1 LAYLLLIEIEEENMK
16 PKAIFFGILLTIGFS
31 CHFQQDDFP
40 VLKGPY
46 FDQKPPGITAEIFA
60 PGIVSTEHSEFC
72 SVFSPDGTEFYWSL
86 SGAPYPAIVAML
98 QNNGQWTKPKIVP
111 FSGKY
116 LDYDMAFTPDGKR
129 LFFCSQRPHD
139 GIGPPTGHTDF
150 WFVERDGA
158 GWSEPRHLEE
168 PVNSNAQE
176 YYPIFAKS
184 GTLYFSSTR
193 PGGHGGGDIYCARLE
208 NDAFLEPENLGSP
221 INTENGEGDLYIA
234 ADESYI
240 IVTCYGRSDG
250 IGSADLYISFRKEDG
265 SWSSMKNMGFSVN
278 SAANEHCPV
287 LSPDGKYLFF
297 SSGRSRHSNYSKV
310 AITYN
315 EKIEMMNSWGNG
327 RNEDIYW
334 IDARI
339 IDILK
344 SK

>member
-1 LAYLLLIEIEEENMK
+1 MKRFIAFGSIILCVSLILSQCTRK
-16 PKAIFFGILLTIGFS
+16 
-31 CHFQQDDFP
+31 DDFP

-46 FDQKPPGITAEIFA
+46 LGQKPPGTTPEIFS

-72 SVFSPDGTEFYWSL
+72 SVFSPDGIEFYWSL
-86 SGAPYPAIVAML
+86 SGAPYPAIVVMC
-98 QNNGQWTKPKIVP
+98 QKNGRWSNPEIVP

-129 LFFCSQRPHD
+129 LFFCSQRPMD
-139 GIGPPTGHTDF
+139 GNGPPTGHTDF
-150 WFVERDGA
+150 WFVERHVA
-158 GWSEPRHLEE
+158 GWSEPRHLDG
-168 PVNSNAQE
+168 PVSSKTPE
-176 YYPIFAKS
+176 YYPIFARN

-193 PGGHGGGDIYCARLE
+193 PGGHGGGDIYRARFE
-208 NDAFLEPENLGSP
+208 NGVFLEPENLGAP
-221 INTENGEGDLYIA
+221 INTENGEGDLFIA

-250 IGSADLYISFRKEDG
+250 IGSGDLYISFRREDG

-278 SAANEHCPV
+278 STANEHCPI

-297 SSGRSRHSNYSKV
+297 SSGRSRHSNYSKE
-310 AITYN
+310 AITFN
-315 EKIEMMNSWGNG
+315 EKVEIMNSWGNG

-334 IDARI
+334 VDARI